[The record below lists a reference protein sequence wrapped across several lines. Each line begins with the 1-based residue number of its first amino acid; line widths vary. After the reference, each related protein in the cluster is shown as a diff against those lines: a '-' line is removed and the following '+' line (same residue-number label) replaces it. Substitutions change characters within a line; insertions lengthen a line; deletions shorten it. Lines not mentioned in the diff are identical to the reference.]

1 MYVIVFLKLLISYRL
16 ITSQSDKPFYL
27 QTNAI
32 KFNSVKKEELILLKR
47 FIPTL
52 DNKLKFIFKLKL
64 IQLCRVNSKRWK
76 FWLNNKKDP
85 KFNSVD
91 KLKKLKRKL
100 LICYKTSLKLILL
113 KKYKIYFQKWMTMEI
128 GKTENKVH
136 KQSWLW

>member
-1 MYVIVFLKLLISYRL
+1 MVMYVIVFLKLLISYRL

-64 IQLCRVNSKRWK
+64 IQLCRVNSKR
-76 FWLNNKKDP
+76 
-85 KFNSVD
+85 
-91 KLKKLKRKL
+91 
-100 LICYKTSLKLILL
+100 
-113 KKYKIYFQKWMTMEI
+113 
-128 GKTENKVH
+128 
-136 KQSWLW
+136 